1 MGCEGYFEHMFIYC
15 RSIFQILSI
24 RYATSGTKA
33 VSRSC
38 SIETTDTNYY
48 IGDVTISKPEVE
60 KMSASYRNDKRNNTN
75 SERRVLEGHT
85 SPCEECAAVDWSL
98 DISRGEVTCNSC
110 GLVVEENVPDP
121 GAEWTKRDKGEDR
134 SRVGAPMTYTLA
146 DRGLNTTID
155 IKDLNSGS
163 ASRLGISSQSRRE
176 WRRRRIIDERS
187 KTRKSRER
195 NLVKAN
201 QFIRD
206 RSQLPKALQEEVAR
220 LYRRLSDKGY
230 VTGRSIAGVAAACT
244 YLVAREENMPRQIP
258 DIAEQFSIEEKELS
272 RLIRQVS
279 RMLNMHSISSPD
291 QYFEPFMSQLDLP
304 PSMRTQVQHLWS
316 LIKPH
321 EDVWQGK
328 KPMGVAAA
336 LIYKTA
342 NESGTPRTQSDI
354 CSIANV
360 SEVTLRGLLR
370 LIEGLLTQLSKGS
383 QQ

>member
-1 MGCEGYFEHMFIYC
+1 MRGMCCGRLESH
-15 RSIFQILSI
+15 
-24 RYATSGTKA
+24 
-33 VSRSC
+33 
-38 SIETTDTNYY
+38 TT
-48 IGDVTISKPEVE
+48 
-60 KMSASYRNDKRNNTN
+60 
-75 SERRVLEGHT
+75 
-85 SPCEECAAVDWSL
+85 
-98 DISRGEVTCNSC
+98 RGEVTCNSC

-121 GAEWTKRDKGEDR
+121 GAEWTQRDRGEDR

-155 IKDLNSGS
+155 VRDLNTGA
-163 ASRLGISSQSRRE
+163 ASRHGISNQSRRE

-206 RSQLPKALQEEVAR
+206 RSQLPVAMQEEVAR

-244 YLVAREENMPRQIP
+244 YLVAREENVPRQIP

-291 QYFEPFMSQLDLP
+291 PVSY
-304 PSMRTQVQHLWS
+304 THLRA
-316 LIKPH
+316 H
-321 EDVWQGK
+321 E
-328 KPMGVAAA
+328 
-336 LIYKTA
+336 T
-342 NESGTPRTQSDI
+342 
-354 CSIANV
+354 
-360 SEVTLRGLLR
+360 
-370 LIEGLLTQLSKGS
+370 
-383 QQ
+383 

>member
-1 MGCEGYFEHMFIYC
+1 MGCQGYFEHMFIYC
-15 RSIFQILSI
+15 RSIFHISSI
-24 RYATSGTKA
+24 WHATSETKA
-33 VSRSC
+33 VSRGC

-48 IGDVTISKPEVE
+48 IGDVVITKPEVE

-258 DIAEQFSIEEKELS
+258 DVAEQFSIEEKELS

>member
-15 RSIFQILSI
+15 RSIFQLPSI

-258 DIAEQFSIEEKELS
+258 DVAEQFSIEEKELS

>member
-1 MGCEGYFEHMFIYC
+1 MGCQGYFEHMFIYC

-258 DIAEQFSIEEKELS
+258 DVAEQFSIEEKELS